1 MPSLRLQALEVLQV
15 EKDSSIH
22 SLNCIVSVLTGLSVA
37 LYRGLTTVFVF
48 YQQQTGKTHHVR
60 WHVWIFGKLHNT
72 SHIGVKGPHKR
83 LFQWPSFSS
92 LLSWL
97 YLQSHTNHY
106 IIILICAWDFAY
118 LRVQMWRCFHFP
130 LIVHYIFFWCGLCV
144 VNFNLVHLVNVF
156 VFCKFDNL
164 HGLPWDTKQNLCTM
178 TMVWYA
184 RASLLFR
191 CLVSVCHSIFEGF
204 KVFSFL
210 PNCISIDIDCAWLI
224 YFICLL

>member
-1 MPSLRLQALEVLQV
+1 M
-15 EKDSSIH
+15 
-22 SLNCIVSVLTGLSVA
+22 
-37 LYRGLTTVFVF
+37 FVF

-60 WHVWIFGKLHNT
+60 WHVWIFGELHNT

-83 LFQWPSFSS
+83 LFQWPSCSS
-92 LLSWL
+92 LLNWL

-164 HGLPWDTKQNLCTM
+164 SACMACPGTQNRIYVQWQWYGMHELLSSSD
-178 TMVWYA
+178 VWFLSVVA
-184 RASLLFR
+184 FLRAE
-191 CLVSVCHSIFEGF
+191 CQD
-204 KVFSFL
+204 VF
-210 PNCISIDIDCAWLI
+210 ISA
-224 YFICLL
+224 